1 MTTVRRGY
9 TAPMSIATR
18 LRELAGRL
26 GGALLAPSCV
36 LCRREAVDARLCAD
50 CADLLERNAPACARC
65 AQPLPQPAPACGK
78 CLQHP
83 PAFDAA
89 SAGFRYIA
97 PLDHLVQRL
106 KFDDALAVGPALL
119 PHWIASLRAQR
130 EADAPWPGLL
140 LPVPLHRAR
149 LRSRGYNQALELARA
164 LGRALAIEVR
174 ADALQRTRATAP
186 MPGLDWDTRR
196 RNVRGAFAVSAAGL
210 PAHVALVD
218 DVMTSGATLDA
229 AARALKAAGVARVEA
244 IVLARKP

>member
-1 MTTVRRGY
+1 
-9 TAPMSIATR
+9 MSIATR

-26 GGALLAPSCV
+26 GDALLAPSCV
-36 LCRREAVDARLCAD
+36 LCRREAVDARLCAE
-50 CADLLERNAPACARC
+50 CVALLVPNAPACARC

-78 CLQHP
+78 CLTDP

-89 SAGFRYIA
+89 SAGFRYLA

-106 KFDDALAVGPALL
+106 KFDDALAVGRALL
-119 PHWIASLRAQR
+119 PHWTAALCAQR
-130 EADAPWPGLL
+130 GAEPWPTLL

-149 LRSRGYNQALELARA
+149 LRTRGYNQALELARA
-164 LGRALAIEVR
+164 LGGTLGIAVR

-186 MPGLDWDTRR
+186 MPGLDWDMRR
-196 RNVRGAFAVSAAGL
+196 RNVRGAFAVSATGL

-229 AARALKAAGVARVEA
+229 AARALRAAGVARVEA